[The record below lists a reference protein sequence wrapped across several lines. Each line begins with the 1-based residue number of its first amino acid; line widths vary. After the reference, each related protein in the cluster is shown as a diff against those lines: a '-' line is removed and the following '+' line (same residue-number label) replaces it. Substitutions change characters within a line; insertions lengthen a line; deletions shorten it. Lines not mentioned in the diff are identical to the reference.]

1 MHNFSVTCGACL
13 VMSALLSD
21 RVMGMSDGRSAMEAD
36 VKMTPDAPIGL
47 LTQTGQKSVTEV
59 IREGR

>member
-1 MHNFSVTCGACL
+1 MHNFSVTCSACL

-21 RVMGMSDGRSAMEAD
+21 RVMGKSDGRSEMEAD

-47 LTQTGQKSVTEV
+47 LTQTGQKSVIEV
-59 IREGR
+59 IRGGR